1 MLHHRHATSPII
13 MDAGTRCTMLA
24 NVMPDIGPSCWIAA
38 TERHDAQRLG
48 MVQGPAAGI
57 TDELSCR

>member
-1 MLHHRHATSPII
+1 
-13 MDAGTRCTMLA
+13 MDAGTRRTMLA